1 LKRVLHSLSCG
12 KHKVLKRVAAGAEA
26 TAAGEK
32 EKGTGGLIKTTDSFV
47 FNAAFRYSLEIPA
60 D

>member
-1 LKRVLHSLSCG
+1 
-12 KHKVLKRVAAGAEA
+12 VLKRVAAGAEA

-32 EKGTGGLIKTTDSFV
+32 EKGTGGLIKTTDSFI
-47 FNAAFRYSLEIPA
+47 FNAAFRYSHKMLS